1 MVVEYVFIF
10 CTRRDVQDG
19 VIDRRQEAGMR
30 VSERGQITIPKEI
43 REQFGFG
50 PDTDVDIV
58 VREGAVQIVHKP
70 QIRAA
75 RIRDIY
81 GRKSFGRTTNEI
93 MSLLRT

>member
-50 PDTDVDIV
+50 PDT
-58 VREGAVQIVHKP
+58 RGARGS
-70 QIRAA
+70 RADRTQA
-75 RIRDIY
+75 SDP
-81 GRKSFGRTTNEI
+81 GRSNP
-93 MSLLRT
+93 